1 MGIACIVR
9 CIGVGVLV
17 VSLQAGAQPPEGKG
31 RPEHAG
37 ASPFVRFP
45 VPQRSV
51 GVRRQAEPKGLADL
65 PSPHGKVAGGEVIE
79 ISTSKFVHTS
89 FPIPDAPPATENKAP
104 LRECGAR

>member
-1 MGIACIVR
+1 VGIACIVR

-37 ASPFVRFP
+37 ASPFIRFP

-51 GVRRQAEPKGLADL
+51 GVMRQAEPKALADL
-65 PSPHGKVAGGEVIE
+65 PSPASVDAE
-79 ISTSKFVHTS
+79 KFVRTS
-89 FPIPDAPPATENKAP
+89 FPLPDAPPTTQKKAP